1 MSVGEGNEGRKGW
14 GNVRVGEEKDGGRWD
29 GGEER
34 IEEEEMD
41 ENKSLNKKDGRGGE

>member
-1 MSVGEGNEGRKGW
+1 MRKERVGERDRGRMK
-14 GNVRVGEEKDGGRWD
+14 VGEEKDGGRWD

-41 ENKSLNKKDGRGGE
+41 ENKSLNKKDRRGGE